1 MQLDP
6 LPKEGGGID
15 QVVMGKLGCNL
26 RLPAGGHDTTP
37 FSPSTQGCG
46 NDAPLCCPLR
56 TSHCSAV
63 GSLLRGL
70 PEEEGLE
77 FGG

>member
-26 RLPAGGHDTTP
+26 RLPPGGHDTTP

-46 NDAPLCCPLR
+46 NDAPPLLS
-56 TSHCSAV
+56 TAYLPPTAV
-63 GSLLRGL
+63 LLA
-70 PEEEGLE
+70 PS
-77 FGG
+77 